1 MVLPFAV
8 VLLFVFGMTASTHG
22 TAAARAAAGAGVL
35 SLCPIADHLNED
47 ADKQDP
53 NRRGKKN
60 GWPHS
65 VIPFF
70 FGGVD
75 RPFTDQA
82 LPLFFL
88 RLA

>member
-1 MVLPFAV
+1 MF
-8 VLLFVFGMTASTHG
+8 LFLFLIRRGRVGGVGRGVAGGRHRAS
-22 TAAARAAAGAGVL
+22 AASARAGVL

-75 RPFTDQA
+75 RPFID
-82 LPLFFL
+82 
-88 RLA
+88 